1 MMEYTEDTHINKCAN
16 FMTLEKGLGM
26 WLVDQEQKI

>member
-16 FMTLEKGLGM
+16 FMTLEEDHGM
-26 WLVDQEQKI
+26 WLVDQVQKI